1 MKNKVLYIILAIL
14 IISLVGLYIYGKSQT
29 QVPVV
34 ETNLENS
41 DSGTP
46 DNTNQ
51 VPANNVLN
59 QNNQSNING
68 AGNNN
73 GAAGANTNKNSNAN
87 SNKAANNSNG
97 ESQGY
102 YSNEVDLGTA
112 PKTPANANK

>member
-34 ETNLENS
+34 ETNLENA

-46 DNTNQ
+46 DNTNPLP
-51 VPANNVLN
+51 VNNALN
-59 QNNQSNING
+59 QNIQSNISN
-68 AGNNN
+68 ANNSN
-73 GAAGANTNKNSNAN
+73 AQANTNKNGNAN
-87 SNKAANNSNG
+87 TNKATNNSNG

-112 PKTPANANK
+112 PKTPGNSNK

>member
-34 ETNLENS
+34 ETNLENL
-41 DSGTP
+41 DKGTS

-51 VPANNVLN
+51 APANNALN
-59 QNNQSNING
+59 QNIQSN
-68 AGNNN
+68 GNNASN
-73 GAAGANTNKNSNAN
+73 ANTGASANKNGNAN

-112 PKTPANANK
+112 PKTPGNSNK